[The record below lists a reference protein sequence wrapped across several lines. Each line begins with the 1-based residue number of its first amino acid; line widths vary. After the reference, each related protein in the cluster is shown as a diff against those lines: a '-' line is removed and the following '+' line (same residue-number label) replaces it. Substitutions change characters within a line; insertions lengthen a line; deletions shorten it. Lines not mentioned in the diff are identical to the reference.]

1 MALNRMRSLKGKCP
15 RMLGNQR
22 LLRSRWKNKKRLWS
36 RLQRGKKLIK
46 RAKRRKVNRW
56 NKKKKKSVQMGLIS

>member
-15 RMLGNQR
+15 RMLRNLR
-22 LLRSRWKNKKRLWS
+22 LLRSRWKNKKRLWP

-46 RAKRRKVNRW
+46 IAKRTKVNRRR
-56 NKKKKKSVQMGLIS
+56 K